1 MNSNPTE
8 TAAEV
13 HDLREMIQ
21 HQQGVVVSRTVV
33 RRDTGTITFFAFD
46 LGQGLPEHV
55 VPYDAIL
62 YLTHGT
68 MDIYV
73 EESDPIP
80 CRQGEM
86 AFMPANVP
94 HAVVATMP
102 CKMFLIMLRSL
113 D

>member
-1 MNSNPTE
+1 MNSNQTGPVF
-8 TAAEV
+8 EV
-13 HDLREMIQ
+13 HDLREMIH
-21 HQQGVVVSRTVV
+21 HQQGSVVSRTVV
-33 RRDTGTITFFAFD
+33 RKNTGTITFFAFD
-46 LGQGLPEHV
+46 KDQGLPEHV

-62 YLTHGT
+62 YLTHGD
-68 MDIYV
+68 MEIYV

-80 CRQGEM
+80 CHQGEM

-113 D
+113 E